1 MIGLKAMQ
9 RAKTPTRPGSMERP
23 EVYELATQDGVVDDL
38 MSPEEWDR
46 INQEE
51 IAQLNQDRLMM
62 VLGVDYPHASQQEI
76 EQILDP

>member
-1 MIGLKAMQ
+1 
-9 RAKTPTRPGSMERP
+9 MERP
-23 EVYELATQDGVVDDL
+23 EIYELATQDGVVDDL
-38 MSPEEWDR
+38 MSLEEWDR

-51 IAQLNQDRLMM
+51 ITQLNQDRLMM